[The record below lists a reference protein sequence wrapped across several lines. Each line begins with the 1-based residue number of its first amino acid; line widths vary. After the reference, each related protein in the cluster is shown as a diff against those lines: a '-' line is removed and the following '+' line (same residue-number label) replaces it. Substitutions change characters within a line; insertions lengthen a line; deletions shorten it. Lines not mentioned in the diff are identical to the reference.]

1 MCAHAHVCCRVQTSV
16 LCQAQNTGDHFR
28 VAVFRVAGDSVGS
41 SAEGGTPD
49 VAGKG
54 AGNFS
59 QPRGLRIAQWLRAVN
74 LGGSSLPL
82 GHGDQRLVRLR
93 CAPRLS
99 SSHPSL
105 SLVPA
110 LPSLF
115 IQVPSCLPSARY
127 VCILI
132 SCPPGKACP
141 SSCPLSLSLVGGG
154 TAGGAGRL
162 LQVTVVLCPQ

>member
-1 MCAHAHVCCRVQTSV
+1 M
-16 LCQAQNTGDHFR
+16 
-28 VAVFRVAGDSVGS
+28 AG
-41 SAEGGTPD
+41 E
-49 VAGKG
+49 G

-59 QPRGLRIAQWLRAVN
+59 QPRGLRIAQRLRAVN

-93 CAPRLS
+93 CAPGLS

-110 LPSLF
+110 LPCL
-115 IQVPSCLPSARY
+115 CLPSARC
-127 VCILI
+127 VCIFI

-154 TAGGAGRL
+154 AAGGAGGL